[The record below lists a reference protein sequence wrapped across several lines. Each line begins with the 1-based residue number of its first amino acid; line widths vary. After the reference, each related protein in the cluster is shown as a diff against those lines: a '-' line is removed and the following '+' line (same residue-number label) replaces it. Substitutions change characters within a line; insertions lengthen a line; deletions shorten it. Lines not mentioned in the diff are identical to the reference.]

1 MKNYGQEVPDCSYL
15 HYDYDAFD
23 GNNCTGW

>member
-1 MKNYGQEVPDCSYL
+1 MKNYGQEAPDCRYL
-15 HYDYDAFD
+15 DDDYNAFD